1 MGLKKCTGCNAMYG
15 KSDDNTIHKHC
26 SHCHSDSHWK
36 EHTDRRSGDTTTIC
50 PVLKKEKAER
60 RSKINNNK
68 AQKTFKKKTVAELK
82 ELPWHMLKQVKEHKL
97 NKLCLN
103 SMSINFI
110 QQWRSKIVK
119 KVIETIQPKKS
130 KKSRK
135 NNKNTQEVFMT
146 EPEDKK
152 FKTIQDAPIQDAQIQ
167 QNTTQAPLTLTRQLT
182 GISWAN
188 IAR

>member
-1 MGLKKCTGCNAMYG
+1 MGLKKCEACPVMYG
-15 KSDDNTIHKHC
+15 KSEDNTIKKHC
-26 SHCHSDSHWK
+26 RHCHSDNHWK
-36 EHTDRRSGDTTTIC
+36 EHIDRRSGDTTTIC
-50 PVLKKEKAER
+50 PVLKKEKAEKR
-60 RSKINNNK
+60 AQINNNK

-103 SMSINFI
+103 SMSINFL

-119 KVIETIQPKKS
+119 EVIETIKPKKS

-135 NNKNTQEVFMT
+135 KNKNTQEVFMS
-146 EPEDKK
+146 EPDDKK
-152 FKTIQDAPIQDAQIQ
+152 YKTIEDAPIQ

-182 GISWAN
+182 GISWAH
-188 IAR
+188 IAK